1 MRHVPRILIGGSL
14 LFSGLAGEVSPSRSR
29 IKENGKDPSTLS
41 GTLVPQMHAYP
52 SLLGTSRWCL
62 PLGWSHVSDVE
73 NVAVSRLPRA
83 LIILCVPPRKL
94 PEGAPSVERKGVGLR
109 EFVSC
114 RCVVQGGF
122 SVL

>member
-1 MRHVPRILIGGSL
+1 MRHVPKIVLGGSL
-14 LFSGLAGEVSPSRSR
+14 LFSGLAGAVSTSRSR

-41 GTLVPQMHAYP
+41 GTLVPQVHAYP

-62 PLGWSHVSDVE
+62 LWSHVSDVQ
-73 NVAVSRLPRA
+73 NVAINRPPRA
-83 LIILCVPPRKL
+83 LFILCVPPRKL
-94 PEGAPSVERKGVGLR
+94 LEGVPSVERKGVGLR
-109 EFVSC
+109 EFVGC